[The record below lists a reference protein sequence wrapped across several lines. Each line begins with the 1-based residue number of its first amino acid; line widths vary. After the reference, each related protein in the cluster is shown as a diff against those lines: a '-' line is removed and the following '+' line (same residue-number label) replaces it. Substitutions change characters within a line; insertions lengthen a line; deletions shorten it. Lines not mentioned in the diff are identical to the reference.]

1 MRPEYL
7 QEEVEEMETFE
18 SSLFAKKIRAGRRT
32 YYIDVKKTRSEDFYL
47 SIAEMRRVVAPS
59 GALTNERKKIHIYEE
74 DIEKFAEGVNDAL
87 KYIKQTINENPSK
100 K

>member
-1 MRPEYL
+1 
-7 QEEVEEMETFE
+7 
-18 SSLFAKKIRAGRRT
+18 
-32 YYIDVKKTRSEDFYL
+32 
-47 SIAEMRRVVAPS
+47 MRRVVAPS

-87 KYIKQTINENPSK
+87 KYIKQTISENPSK